1 MGLILLAARWF
12 VAAVFLRSGIAKASE
27 LTAFRAAVAN
37 YRLLPAALERPVAVS
52 LPFAEILAAVL
63 LAIGL
68 APGVVALA
76 LAFLLVV
83 FATAIGINLA
93 RGRSFDCGCSGS
105 VAPRTISWQHVAA
118 NIGLAVLAALTAIA
132 PPAAVRLWPGTTG
145 YTGSA
150 KAVPSGSVTPLLLT
164 VLVGLVVTAVLR
176 RALSVRS
183 LTVAVNGRRDT
194 HPGLR
199 ALRVLRRH

>member
-1 MGLILLAARWF
+1 VRWF

-27 LTAFRAAVAN
+27 LTAFRSAVAN
-37 YRLLPAALERPVAVS
+37 YRLLPAAVERPVAVI

-63 LAIGL
+63 LAIGV

-76 LAFLLVV
+76 LAFLLLV
-83 FATAIGINLA
+83 FATAIGISLA

-105 VAPRTISWQHVAA
+105 VAPQTISWQHVAA
-118 NIGLAVLAALTAIA
+118 DVLLAALAALTAIA
-132 PPAAVRLWPGTTG
+132 PPAAVRLWPG

-150 KAVPSGSVTPLLLT
+150 QAVPSGSVTPLLLT
-164 VLVGLVVTAVLR
+164 VLIGLVVTAVLR

-183 LTVAVNGRRDT
+183 LTVVVNGGRDA

-199 ALRVLRRH
+199 ALRILQAPRALRRH